1 MLEIFNTLKPF
12 FEDCYSRIN
21 VREYARIQ
29 KISPPT
35 ASKILENLYKEGLLK
50 KEKEKIYNYYF
61 VNKDSELFVELS
73 RIYWKKILEDSGL
86 LKELEKNLLTPI
98 VYLFGSLSKGEA
110 KIDSDIDLAIFT
122 PTKKEINL
130 EKFEKLLKRRIQIF
144 VFRGIEDVKSENLL
158 KNILNGFKIKGNW

>member
-1 MLEIFNTLKPF
+1 M
-12 FEDCYSRIN
+12 
-21 VREYARIQ
+21 
-29 KISPPT
+29 
-35 ASKILENLYKEGLLK
+35 LK